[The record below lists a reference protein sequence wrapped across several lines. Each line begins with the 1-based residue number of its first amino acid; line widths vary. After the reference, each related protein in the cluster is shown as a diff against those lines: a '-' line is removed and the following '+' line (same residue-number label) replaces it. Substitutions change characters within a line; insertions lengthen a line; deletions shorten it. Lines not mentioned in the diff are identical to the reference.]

1 MKGLLFLVL
10 ASLAAPLVLWQ
21 HSCGIS
27 IASKLNL
34 TLLDVFELSPL
45 LTLLLVWQHFSPLS
59 FSAPCD
65 QIAFDVTSFFPDV
78 IYRSVSRVSADITML
93 LVQRP
98 RENVF
103 PIDVV
108 LLLLWS
114 HTGETPIQKSPRDGL
129 VSDLSLCFWCYSRF
143 LEWWNHCK
151 ENLQSLFITTQACG
165 IYFRKVAIEQ
175 HNHIFSETDVTWC
188 PVQVLKGDQTLSMLL
203 CSCKGVLGW
212 LVVMQLLGCSR
223 GLACHY
229 AVSRVF

>member
-27 IASKLNL
+27 IPSKLNL

-59 FSAPCD
+59 FSVLCD

-78 IYRSVSRVSADITML
+78 IYRSVSRVSADILTML
-93 LVQRP
+93 LVQRLW
-98 RENVF
+98 ENVS

-108 LLLLWS
+108 CLLLWS
-114 HTGETPIQKSPRDGL
+114 HTGETPIQKSPHDGL
-129 VSDLSLCFWCYSRF
+129 VSDLSLCFWCYSR
-143 LEWWNHCK
+143 LLVRGEWWNLCK

-165 IYFRKVAIEQ
+165 IYFRKAAIEQ
-175 HNHIFSETDVTWC
+175 HNNVFSETDVTWC
-188 PVQVLKGDQTLSMLL
+188 FKCFKVIKL
-203 CSCKGVLGW
+203 
-212 LVVMQLLGCSR
+212 
-223 GLACHY
+223 
-229 AVSRVF
+229 